1 MKESNTAVHVAKGA
15 SYLLIQNL
23 GTALLQVVAF
33 YFIARLI
40 VPADMGILAAM
51 TLVVTLSSVL
61 VDLGLANAATKFI
74 AEHRG
79 KNDLKTARSIFYQI
93 LRASLIFS
101 VGASLLCFVFAE
113 AISLLLLRTSN
124 YTILFILLAFDVLPS
139 GIFAC
144 LYNSLVG
151 LQKIREAAILNLLF
165 RQIIKQTIFVSL
177 LLLNFGLL
185 GLTIAWL
192 TADTI
197 IIFLYLSII
206 LKSLGSPN
214 FDFSLKRLLQF
225 SYPLYISNVIGFA
238 YNWFD
243 RAIMLAFLTL
253 STLGIYDVVL
263 RAFGVLNGITISI
276 STALFAKYSELHG
289 KGGIGAVERA
299 IPAASRYVC
308 LIAMPLAFGLSA
320 LGTPAI
326 TLFAGESYA
335 SGSQPLVILS
345 LFFAVTCI
353 QTALSG
359 ILLIIEKTRIV
370 TGLTVVNIIVG
381 LVSAIALMPSFGIVG
396 ASLARGLTM
405 LSSLLLTVWI
415 MRKKIHMSFDIEAFW
430 KSLFSSV
437 VMFVTLSGVGY
448 FWSSTSFLPIYLVF
462 GTLVYLVMLR
472 ILGAAR
478 EEDIALLKSYVG
490 ERFKFLVKPMEIL
503 LGVRP

>member
-1 MKESNTAVHVAKGA
+1 MSEKNTAVQVAKGA
-15 SYLLIQNL
+15 SYLLVQNL
-23 GTALLQVVAF
+23 GTAFLQIVAF
-33 YFIARLI
+33 YIIARLI

-61 VDLGLANAATKFI
+61 VDLGLAQTATKFV
-74 AEHRG
+74 AEYRG

-93 LRASLIFS
+93 LRTSLILS
-101 VGASLLCFVFAE
+101 VGSSLLCFASAE
-113 AISLLLLRTSN
+113 AISLLLLKSSD
-124 YTILFILLAFDVLPS
+124 YTILFILLAFDLLPS

-144 LYNSLVG
+144 LYRTLIG
-151 LQKIREAAILNLLF
+151 LQKIREAAVFNLLF
-165 RQIIKQTIFVSL
+165 RQIIKQAIFVSL

-185 GLTIAWL
+185 GLVVAWL
-192 TADTI
+192 IADGIT
-197 IIFLYLSII
+197 IFLYLGLI

-214 FDFSLKRLLQF
+214 FDFSLKQLLKF
-225 SYPLYISNVIGFA
+225 SYPLYISNVIGFS
-238 YNWFD
+238 YSWFD

-263 RAFGVLNGITISI
+263 RAFGVLNGITMSI

-289 KGGIGAVERA
+289 KDGIGAVEKA

-359 ILLIIEKTRIV
+359 ILLIIEETRIV
-370 TGLTVVNIIVG
+370 TGLTVVNVVIGFI
-381 LVSAIALMPSFGIVG
+381 SAIALIPSFGIVG

-405 LSSLLLTVWI
+405 FSSLLLAIWI
-415 MRKKIHMSFDIEAFW
+415 IQKKIDVSFDKEAFW

-437 VMFVTLSGVGY
+437 VMFVTLTSVGY
-448 FWSSTSFLPIYLVF
+448 FWSNTSLLPVYMVLGLLIYL
-462 GTLVYLVMLR
+462 GMLR
-472 ILGAAR
+472 ILRTAR
-478 EEDIALLKSYVG
+478 EEDITLLKSYLG
-490 ERFKFLVKPMEIL
+490 KRFNFLAKPIEVL
-503 LGVRP
+503 LRTRQ